1 VCIFIRQW
9 ELFHKLSLPARLM
22 TTINDKYNTNLTN
35 ISNDS
40 IADKIEEAI
49 GQTFSNFRTQEFGLT
64 EYFIFYNPKRY
75 SHWFIVIYFA
85 DSSILRTA
93 MQQGYCYQIYS
104 YLLNELNSIPEISN
118 IDKSISFE
126 FGKRPTEI
134 LDIENVLG
142 QLIVKMK
149 SLQKVAGKPGIKIC
163 GNCGHDFDKH
173 QLMCNLVDG
182 SATPTEG
189 WIMCPEENC
198 NCFQTWGANY
208 EMATPKTTSKIGEFF
223 KKIFK

>member
-1 VCIFIRQW
+1 
-9 ELFHKLSLPARLM
+9 
-22 TTINDKYNTNLTN
+22 LTN
-35 ISNDS
+35 INNDF
-40 IADKIEEAI
+40 IADKMEEVI
-49 GQTFSNFRTQEFGLT
+49 GQMFSNFKTQEFEPT
-64 EYFIFYNPKRY
+64 EYSIFFNPKKY
-75 SHWFIVIYFA
+75 SYWFIVIYFP
-85 DSSILRTA
+85 DSNTLRKG
-93 MQQGYCYQIYS
+93 MKRGLCYQIYS
-104 YLLNELNSIPEISN
+104 YLINELNSIPEISQ

-142 QLIVKMK
+142 QLVMKMN
-149 SLQKVAGKPGIKIC
+149 SQQKVAGKADIKIC

-173 QLMCNLVDG
+173 QLMCNLIDDTT
-182 SATPTEG
+182 TPTEG

-208 EMATPKTTSKIGEFF
+208 KMENNKAKTKIGRLF